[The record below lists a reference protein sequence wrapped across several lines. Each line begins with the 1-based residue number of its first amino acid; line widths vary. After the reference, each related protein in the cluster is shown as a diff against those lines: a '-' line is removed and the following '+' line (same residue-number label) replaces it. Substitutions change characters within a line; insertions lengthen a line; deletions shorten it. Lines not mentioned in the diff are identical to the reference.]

1 MKLDGMSDGSE
12 KEEEME
18 KEAIVPL
25 HHTNQRTEERT
36 FFLSSDVRSSAKNLP
51 INGACRVRRRRARND
66 WRREGRSRAEGGRT
80 SVSCWRDSQMI

>member
-12 KEEEME
+12 KKEDME
-18 KEAIVPL
+18 KEAAPS
-25 HHTNQRTEERT
+25 HEPTDGRAN
-36 FFLSSDVRSSAKNLP
+36 FLFVLRCSFVRQKSSHKR
-51 INGACRVRRRRARND
+51 CVRRRRARND

>member
-12 KEEEME
+12 KKEDME

-51 INGACRVRRRRARND
+51 INGACAAAAHVTTGEEREGPGRRA
-66 WRREGRSRAEGGRT
+66 GGRRFHAGGT
-80 SVSCWRDSQMI
+80 RR